1 MLSPSSLFFEKIF
14 LDVLETDVMFHL
26 DLLRYLHFSLLLIPP
41 FISVLFLIIF
51 FLPIELLLVFL
62 LKKEGFFFSFAGDT
76 FSQFLIV

>member
-1 MLSPSSLFFEKIF
+1 M
-14 LDVLETDVMFHL
+14 DVLETDVMFHL

-62 LKKEGFFFSFAGDT
+62 LKKED
-76 FSQFLIV
+76 FLK

>member
-1 MLSPSSLFFEKIF
+1 M
-14 LDVLETDVMFHL
+14 DVLETDVMFHL

-62 LKKEGFFFSFAGDT
+62 LKKEDFFFGFAGDT